1 MRKVKLSSPCQVC
14 VRIRFFL
21 IGATPLL
28 AMILFNVP
36 IDESTLDVIG
46 LFTQLEYVTAALLIA
61 VAALAGWKFWREQQS
76 SDDKR

>member
-21 IGATPLL
+21 FGATPVL
-28 AMILFNVP
+28 AMLLFNVP

-46 LFTQLEYVTAALLIA
+46 LLTRLEYVTAALLIA